1 MTTTENIVDSIE
13 RRIRDANQE
22 IVALTA
28 ARAAL
33 NGRPGTKGRSA
44 VTAAGVKRVAAEPQ
58 GESRSPAEKTA
69 PAPSRR
75 QRKHSR
81 RTSFARA
88 VQVVPAGKLEVL
100 LAESA
105 GLTTSAL
112 AQQAGA
118 DRDQVL
124 TLLQE
129 MEAMGRVRRQGER
142 RATRWRAI
150 TDEERI
156 QERAAE
162 LEAQRKPTAK
172 PD

>member
-1 MTTTENIVDSIE
+1 M
-13 RRIRDANQE
+13 
-22 IVALTA
+22 
-28 ARAAL
+28 
-33 NGRPGTKGRSA
+33 
-44 VTAAGVKRVAAEPQ
+44 
-58 GESRSPAEKTA
+58 PAE
-69 PAPSRR
+69 
-75 QRKHSR
+75 
-81 RTSFARA
+81 
-88 VQVVPAGKLEVL
+88 KLEVL

-129 MEAMGRVRRQGER
+129 MEASGRIRRQGER
-142 RATRWRAI
+142 RATRWHAI

-156 QERAAE
+156 RERAAE